1 MEREKDQAGVSSRC
15 AGYTTFVPLLLIV
28 ISLLMM
34 TLFQVVQLTREPD
47 HLNARLEA
55 QTGPL
60 EESQSVRDQL
70 QSLAT
75 KTVELASNGNE
86 NAARIVDHL
95 EKAGIRMP
103 LKDQPAQ

>member
-1 MEREKDQAGVSSRC
+1 MEREKDQTGISSRC
-15 AGYTTFVPLLLIV
+15 AGYTTFAPLLLIV

-34 TLFQVVQLTREPD
+34 TLFQVVQPTREHD

-55 QTGPL
+55 QTEPL
-60 EESQSVRDQL
+60 EESQSVRNQL

-75 KTVELASNGNE
+75 KTVGLASNGNE
-86 NAARIVDHL
+86 NAAGIVDHL